1 MAPTPPPPADAA
13 PTRVRFKVMFFLC
26 VLSFLTYFDR
36 QCITRAQGDIQHA
49 LNISSI
55 QMGWVFAAFWFAY
68 AFFEIPGGWLGDRYG
83 AKGTLLRIVIA
94 WSILTA
100 LTGAATGIFTLLLWR
115 FLFGVGEAGAYPN
128 MARVQSNWLPILAR
142 ARAGGMLWL
151 MARWGAAFAPLI
163 FGSLTRFYD
172 GLLGT
177 EAPGPN
183 LAHGAEPVAWRFS
196 FWTAGVIG
204 VVWCL
209 FFYYSFREKPQDDPG
224 CNQAERDLIA
234 AGRPPQVEK
243 HTMAKSEWKALFQT
257 RSLWAI
263 GILYICN
270 SFGWSFYVSWAPKYL
285 KEVHGVE
292 FAKSEIMSGL
302 PLFFGGISC
311 LVGGLLSDYLVRR
324 TGRKWLFRA
333 LFPICGYATAALAM
347 FAIRFTDSPGEATVL
362 LCIAN
367 SAGDFGQG
375 ANWATIVD
383 IGGRYA
389 GVAAGFINM
398 VGNAGNYLQPPIG
411 AWVFST
417 FGWNVLFGV
426 YATMYIV
433 AAGMWF
439 FVDPNRHFYDDA
451 AREGRAGELNAQ

>member
-1 MAPTPPPPADAA
+1 MA
-13 PTRVRFKVMFFLC
+13 FLC

-36 QCITRAQGDIQHA
+36 QCITRAQGDIQSA
-49 LNISSI
+49 LDISSK
-55 QMGWVFAAFWFAY
+55 QMGWIFAAFWFAY

-100 LTGAATGIFTLLLWR
+100 LTGAATGFLTLLFWR

-128 MARVQSNWLPILAR
+128 MARVQSNWLPILSR

-163 FGSLTRFYD
+163 FGSLIRFYD
-172 GLLGT
+172 SLLY
-177 EAPGPN
+177 GPVDP
-183 LAHGAEPVAWRFS
+183 LQQHGAEPVSWRFA
-196 FWTAGVIG
+196 FWTAGAIG
-204 VVWCL
+204 AVWCAL
-209 FFYYSFREKPQDDPG
+209 FYFWFREKPADHPA
-224 CNQAERDLIA
+224 CNKAEQELIA
-234 AGRPPQVEK
+234 RGRPAHPEK
-243 HTMAKSEWKALFQT
+243 HAMEKAQWRALFRT
-257 RSLWAI
+257 RSLWAL

-285 KEVHGVE
+285 KEVHHVE
-292 FAKSEIMSGL
+292 FAQSEIMSGL

-311 LVGGLLSDYLVRR
+311 LVGGVLSDYLVRR

-333 LFPICGYATAALAM
+333 LFPMCGYATAALAM
-347 FAIRFTDSPGEATVL
+347 FAIRFTDTPEEATVL

-367 SAGDFGQG
+367 AAGDFGQG

-383 IGGRYA
+383 IGGRFA

-411 AWVFST
+411 AWVFSVL
-417 FGWNVLFGV
+417 GWNALFAL
-426 YATMYIV
+426 YATMYLI
-433 AAGMWF
+433 AASMWF
-439 FVDPNRHFYDDA
+439 LVDPTRRFHDQADET
-451 AREGRAGELNAQ
+451 ARAIS